1 MNIKNSSGKPI
12 NNIQGNSHKTIISS
26 FNRNSAG
33 QKGLGHDIFKMMK
46 EKIYN
51 QESSSQQGSP
61 SGLMEKSK
69 NFADKEFST
78 TKPALK

>member
-1 MNIKNSSGKPI
+1 MENP
-12 NNIQGNSHKTIISS
+12 QIIYKGTLIRLS
-26 FNRNSAG
+26 FHLSTETAG
-33 QKGLGHDIFKMMK
+33 QKGLGHDIFKVMK

-51 QESSSQQGSP
+51 QESSPQQGSP